1 NTALIHRMFAESGV
15 EPLWTREPL
24 PPSPDPHPLPRGGQA
39 IEEALAVR
47 LDEMGQLL
55 SNLNRK
61 VGTEVPELAR
71 GFNPRQAL
79 LALLR
84 TEDLFR
90 LDRVVNGRREEPRQA
105 DDEEDR
111 DDPVSREG
119 FVGMLNNRRN
129 QPAQP
134 PGVST

>member
-1 NTALIHRMFAESGV
+1 
-15 EPLWTREPL
+15 
-24 PPSPDPHPLPRGGQA
+24 
-39 IEEALAVR
+39 
-47 LDEMGQLL
+47 
-55 SNLNRK
+55 
-61 VGTEVPELAR
+61 
-71 GFNPRQAL
+71 
-79 LALLR
+79 
-84 TEDLFR
+84 R

-134 PGVST
+134 PGVSTDAPHATAIRGRLLGPVRPQWSDPAVEESLAEQDDWYKWQSRRIWHRHWKDHETRW